1 MMQSNRSDFQMT
13 AGNMYSPYNNP
24 LAMSM
29 PMHCCGGASGGA
41 GFPGMGMGG
50 VVPYSSSMMMPMQ
63 NMGYY
68 PPVFSAP
75 GQRPIVNII
84 A

>member
-13 AGNMYSPYNNP
+13 AGNMYNPYGNP

-29 PMHCCGGASGGA
+29 PSHCCAASGGGYA
-41 GFPGMGMGG
+41 AGMGSG
-50 VVPYSSSMMMPMQ
+50 VVPYPSSMMMPMQ

-68 PPVFSAP
+68 PPVFS